1 MLQAP
6 TPAPTTVPQHLAVI
20 MDGNRRWARQRGVPK
35 AVGHAT
41 GARRVRTLVEDCTQ
55 RGVKWLTLFAFSTEN
70 WKRPEEEVTGLMALF
85 LLYLR
90 KEASDMHKSGV
101 RLKIIGDR
109 TAFDARLNALIRN
122 VEDMTA
128 HNTKITLTIAANYGG
143 RWDMLQAV
151 RAWHAANPNQPA
163 GPQKESDI
171 SAHLSLAGAPDPDL
185 LVRTGGESRTSNFML
200 WQAAYTELYFT
211 PILWPDFNTD
221 SLNQALAWY
230 AQRDRRFG
238 GEDKIDKANTADFPG
253 QLAAG

>member
-1 MLQAP
+1 MLQPP

-20 MDGNRRWARQRGVPK
+20 MDGNRRWARQRSVPK

-151 RAWHAANPNQPA
+151 RAWHAANPNQSA
-163 GPQKESDI
+163 GPQSEADI
-171 SAHLSLAGAPDPDL
+171 AAHLSLAGSPDPDL

-211 PILWPDFNTD
+211 PTLWPDFNTE
-221 SLNQALAWY
+221 SLDQALAWY

-238 GEDKIDKANTADFPG
+238 GAEVNAEPKPLAH

>member
-1 MLQAP
+1 MSKESPPPGQSH
-6 TPAPTTVPQHLAVI
+6 TVPMHIAII
-20 MDGNRRWARQRGVPK
+20 MDGNRRWARQRSLPK

-41 GARRVRTLVEDCTQ
+41 GAKRVRTLVEDCTR

-85 LLYLR
+85 LLYLQ

-101 RLKIIGDR
+101 RLKVIGDLS
-109 TAFDARLNALIRN
+109 AFDARLNALIRN

-151 RAWHAANPNQPA
+151 RAWHAANPNQPD
-163 GPQKESDI
+163 GPKSEADI
-171 SAHLSLAGAPDPDL
+171 AAHLSLAGAPDPDL
-185 LVRTGGESRTSNFML
+185 LIRTGGESRTSNFML

-211 PILWPDFNTD
+211 PILWPDFNTE
-221 SLNQALAWY
+221 SLDQALAWF
-230 AQRDRRFG
+230 ARRDRRFG
-238 GEDKIDKANTADFPG
+238 GPEKADANDVLN

>member
-1 MLQAP
+1 MTKVSSVPRVLTA
-6 TPAPTTVPQHLAVI
+6 VPQHIAVI
-20 MDGNRRWARQRGVPK
+20 MDGNRRWARQRGLPK

-41 GARRVRTLVEDCTQ
+41 GAKRVRSLVEACAE

-70 WKRPEEEVTGLMALF
+70 WKRPEEEVTGLMGLF
-85 LLYLR
+85 LLYLQ
-90 KEASDMHKSGV
+90 KEASDMHKAGV
-101 RLKIIGDR
+101 RLKIIGDL
-109 TAFDARLNALIRN
+109 TAFDVRLNALIQN
-122 VEDMTA
+122 VEAMTA

-151 RAWHAANPNQPA
+151 RAWHVANPNQPA
-163 GPQKESDI
+163 GPQNESDI
-171 SAHLSLAGAPDPDL
+171 SAHLCLAGAPDPDL

-211 PILWPDFNTD
+211 PTLWPDFNTE
-221 SLNQALAWY
+221 SLEHALVWY

-238 GEDKIDKANTADFPG
+238 GADKSEDTHFAS